1 MIIAIIPVKEKSE
14 RVINK
19 NFKVFYKGLSLL
31 EYKIEQLIKIK
42 TIDRIIISSNSKK
55 AKKIA
60 TKYKIEFVNR
70 PDYYCDNKVSWSE
83 VIEYV
88 ITSIKKTKGNEII
101 MWCHTT
107 SPLFNEYNKGIK
119 LFLKSEKKGFDSLVS
134 VNEFN
139 EFLLDANANPINY
152 NWGPW
157 HKYSQNLKSNYFT
170 VNGALF
176 IARKSTYQYLKY
188 VIGKNPIMMK
198 TKKQNS
204 LDIDNNIDFNYAKFL
219 VENDKK

>member
-1 MIIAIIPVKEKSE
+1 MITAVIPVKEKSE

-19 NFKVFYKGLSLL
+19 NFKIFYKDLSLL
-31 EYKIEQLIKIK
+31 EYKIEQLQKNKNIN
-42 TIDRIIISSNSKK
+42 RIVISSNSKN

-60 TKYKIEFVNR
+60 IKYKIDFVNR
-70 PDYYCDNKVSWSE
+70 PEYYCNNKVSWSE

-88 ITSIKKTKGNEII
+88 ISSVGKKKSNEII

-107 SPLFNEYNKGIK
+107 SPLFNDYSKGIK
-119 LFLKSEKKGFDSLVS
+119 LFLKCEKKGFDSLVS

-139 EFLLDANANPINY
+139 EFLLDSNANPINY

-157 HKYSQNLKSNYFT
+157 HKYSQNLKKNYFT

-176 IARKSTYQYLKY
+176 IARKTTFLNFKY
-188 VIGKNPIMMK
+188 VIGKNPVMMK
-198 TKKQNS
+198 TKKKNS
-204 LDIDNNIDFNYAKFL
+204 IDIDNDIDFKYAKFL
-219 VENDKK
+219 LEND